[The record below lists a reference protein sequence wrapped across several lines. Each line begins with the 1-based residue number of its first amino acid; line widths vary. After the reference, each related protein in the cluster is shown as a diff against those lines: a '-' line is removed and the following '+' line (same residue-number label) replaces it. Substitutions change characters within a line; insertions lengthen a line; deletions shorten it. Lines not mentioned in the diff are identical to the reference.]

1 MTLFEKITYI
11 GNQAVEK
18 AQKRNTKKGLA
29 NVYAMNGKPVF
40 LLPDGKITTKY
51 KFKVARKKKRISV

>member
-11 GNQAVEK
+11 GNRAVEK
-18 AQKRNTKKGLA
+18 AQKRNTRKGIA
-29 NVYAMNGKPVF
+29 NVYAVCGKPVF

-51 KFKVARKKKRISV
+51 KFKL